1 LSGVLS
7 YPYKVVHA
15 LNQWSKGSDVMVRFK
30 KARPRRISDW
40 EKIDVLKETQTLPV
54 SARGAGLCLY
64 LSKDLCEVYGLIAG
78 DMLKVEMLDHFRK
91 IRDEE

>member
-1 LSGVLS
+1 
-7 YPYKVVHA
+7 
-15 LNQWSKGSDVMVRFK
+15 MVRAK
-30 KARPRRISDW
+30 KARQRRISDW

-78 DMLKVEMLDHFRK
+78 DMLKVEMRDHFRK